1 LSQGTN
7 FVDEKV
13 LPRKEY
19 EYRVTATNEGGES
32 DPSESSGLIKAR
44 PEKEKPQFDKDQGA
58 FPKEIKVRA
67 GQPIKLELPIFLSIK
82 FLYNSF
88 LFGTEIFHFE
98 SEYSLI
104 WHSYTYLN

>member
-1 LSQGTN
+1 LLSILILSQGTS

-44 PEKEKPQFDKDQGA
+44 PEKEKPQFDKDQGIL
-58 FPKEIKVRA
+58 PKEIKVRA
-67 GQPIKLELPIFLSIK
+67 GQPIKLELPIIGSPEPTVTWTK
-82 FLYNSF
+82 DGAPVVNNKD
-88 LFGTEIFHFE
+88 G
-98 SEYSLI
+98 
-104 WHSYTYLN
+104 